1 MFDLTPTSRI
11 RRKIKTKV
19 ATFGNRIQS
28 SKVFGSFQ
36 DLSIL
41 DKDKIRKRMRKFK
54 CTSSDIDDYD
64 SDESNHNV
72 VLESR
77 TLSISR
83 DEIKSRLTLN
93 AIAAKDDDRIQ
104 DVTDAASDK
113 NILCTLGNRC
123 HNQFQRVI

>member
-28 SKVFGSFQ
+28 SKVFGSFH

-77 TLSISR
+77 
-83 DEIKSRLTLN
+83 
-93 AIAAKDDDRIQ
+93 
-104 DVTDAASDK
+104 
-113 NILCTLGNRC
+113 
-123 HNQFQRVI
+123 